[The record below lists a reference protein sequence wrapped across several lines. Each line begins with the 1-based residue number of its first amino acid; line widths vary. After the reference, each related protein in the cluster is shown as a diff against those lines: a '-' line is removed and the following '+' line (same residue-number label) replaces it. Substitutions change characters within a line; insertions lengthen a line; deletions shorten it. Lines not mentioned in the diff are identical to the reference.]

1 MPVAGI
7 CEITEMARD
16 YSRFLPPVTGGPRT
30 TTVTHVPTRLERL
43 GWQPFL
49 AQQVSVD
56 EMAATPPVRVVG
68 VERSGL
74 RVEGDGIAAALPP
87 RADATIGDWLLHAAD
102 RPGASRLL
110 DRKSLFKRR
119 APGTGREVQL
129 IAANV
134 DSVFV
139 VTSCNQDFNLARLER
154 YVALAF
160 EAEVEPVI
168 VLTKADLASDPAEY
182 ARQAATVSA
191 AVPVV
196 ALNAL
201 GDAARTLMAPW
212 CRTGRTVAFLGS
224 SGVGKSTLVNA
235 LSGFERAATGGIRA
249 DDDKGRHTTTS
260 RQLHLM
266 AEGYAVLDNPGMRE
280 LQLTD
285 AAEGI
290 AELFGDLTAL
300 AADCRFSDC
309 RHESEPGCA
318 VRAALAD
325 GRIDEARLDRWR
337 KLVREEA
344 FNSASLAERRERA
357 RAFGRMVRG
366 ILKDKPAK
374 R

>member
-1 MPVAGI
+1 
-7 CEITEMARD
+7 MARD
-16 YSRFLPPVTGGPRT
+16 YSRFLPPVSGGLMIHT
-30 TTVTHVPTRLERL
+30 KTATPTRLERL

-56 EMAATPPVRVVG
+56 ELTTTPPVRVVG

-74 RVEGDGIAAALPP
+74 HVEGDGISADLPP
-87 RADATIGDWLLHAAD
+87 RADVTVGDWLLYAAA
-102 RPGASRLL
+102 RPGVSRLL

-134 DSVFV
+134 DAVFI

-168 VLTKADLASDPAEY
+168 VLTKADLADDPAAY
-182 ARQAATVSA
+182 ARQASMVSA

-196 ALNAL
+196 TLNAL
-201 GDAARTLMAPW
+201 GDEAKALLTPW
-212 CRTGRTVAFLGS
+212 CRVGRTVAFLGS

-235 LSGFERAATGGIRA
+235 LSGFERAATGGIRE

-290 AELFGDLTAL
+290 AELFADLTEL
-300 AADCRFSDC
+300 AAECRFSDC
-309 RHESEPGCA
+309 RHENEPGCA
-318 VRAALAD
+318 IQAALAD
-325 GRIDEARLDRWR
+325 GRIDEDRLNRWR
-337 KLVREEA
+337 KLQREDA
-344 FNSASLAERRERA
+344 FNSASLAERRERD
-357 RAFGRMVRG
+357 RAFGRMVRS

>member
-1 MPVAGI
+1 
-7 CEITEMARD
+7 MARD
-16 YSRFLPPVTGGPRT
+16 YSRFLPPMTGGLKT
-30 TTVTHVPTRLERL
+30 NVTPHAPTRLERL

-49 AQQVSVD
+49 AQQVSV
-56 EMAATPPVRVVG
+56 EELEATPPVRVVG
-68 VERSGL
+68 VEKSGL
-74 RVEGDGIAAALPP
+74 RVEGDGFSADLPP
-87 RADATIGDWLLHAAD
+87 RADATVGDWLLHNAA

-110 DRKSLFKRR
+110 GRKSLFKRR
-119 APGTGREVQL
+119 APGTGRDVQL

-134 DSVFV
+134 DTVFI

-168 VLTKADLASDPAEY
+168 VLTKADLADDPADY
-182 ARQAATVSA
+182 ARQASTVSA
-191 AVPVV
+191 AVPAVT
-196 ALNAL
+196 LNAL
-201 GDAARTLMAPW
+201 GEEAKALMAPW
-212 CRTGRTVAFLGS
+212 CRSGRTVAFLGS

-235 LSGFERAATGGIRA
+235 LAGYERAATGGIRE

-290 AELFGDLTAL
+290 AELFADLTAL
-300 AADCRFSDC
+300 AAECRFSDC
-309 RHESEPGCA
+309 RHENEPGCA
-318 VRAALAD
+318 IQAALAD
-325 GRIDEARLDRWR
+325 GRIDEARLNRWR
-337 KLVREEA
+337 KLQKEDA
-344 FNSASLAERRERA
+344 FNSASLAERRERE

-366 ILKDKPAK
+366 ILKDKPQK